1 MDPEPS
7 VDNRG
12 MKPADEQGTS
22 THSPSAPFPIVGI
35 GASAGGLEAFTEL
48 LGHLPMDTGMAFV
61 LIQHLA
67 PQHESMLTEVLSR
80 ATRLPVAEVTEG
92 MEAQADHVYTI
103 PPNTQMATEGG
114 TLHLIPRASQR
125 GQQMPIDHFLTS
137 LAEDRRD
144 KAIGVILSGT
154 ASDGTLGLKAI
165 KAEGGFTFAQDGTA
179 KYDSMPKSAIAA
191 GYVDY
196 ILSPREIAKELAR
209 IGRHPYVTP
218 AQAVAKAPPLPEND
232 LGKIFI
238 WLRSATGVDF
248 SHYKKAT
255 IIRRIKRRMV
265 LRNIESLAD
274 YVAGLQDNRAELDA
288 LYRDMLINVTSF
300 FREPETF
307 EALQSEVFPQLLVDR
322 PPEAPLRVWVPA
334 CSTGEEAYS
343 IAMCALEFLH
353 ERQSAVGLQI
363 FATDISDP
371 ALEKARAGKYTEGEV
386 SEVGPERL
394 EKFFT
399 RTEGGYQVKKPVRD
413 LCIFAKQNI
422 IHDPPFSRLDLISC
436 RNLLIYLDGS
446 LQKRLM
452 PIFHYALRAQGFL
465 VLGRSEGANEFA
477 DLFTL
482 IDRKGRIFAK
492 KPKVLEGR
500 AYSTLNEWATT
511 NTRTVALPVP
521 ASRDFDLQKEV
532 TRILLADYTP
542 PGVVVNSD
550 LEIVQFHGH
559 TGPYLDPV
567 AGVAS
572 LRLLKMARE
581 GLPLELR
588 TAIHQA
594 QEGNKTIFKE
604 EIRLNSGGENREVS
618 IEVRPLKADSLNRRH
633 FLVLFR
639 EAPAPKTPLGAAA
652 GEKEASRTNEVLALT
667 QQLDQNKSELQDMI
681 EQFATH
687 NEELQTANEEIQ
699 SNNEELQSTN
709 EELETAKEELQ
720 ATNEELTTLNEELRN
735 RNLDLS
741 LSNNDL
747 NNVIANVNIPILV
760 LGSDLRIRRMN
771 PSAEAMLKLIPA
783 DVGRPITDLRSTL
796 DYPGL
801 ETLVSDA
808 IQSMAVREREVQDH
822 QGHWH
827 SLRVRPYKT
836 SDNRIEGAVITLVDI
851 STVKAEAIGARSY
864 AEAIVETVRESVLVL
879 DAELRVKAANR
890 AFYETFWSS
899 PENTLDR
906 PLEEL
911 GNGQWNVPPLLEMLR
926 EMLPKHKEVREFKV
940 EHDFPGIGRRAMLFN
955 AFQMKHS
962 GNEPRLTLLAI
973 TDFTE
978 RQRSMEIL
986 QEQSRMIDLA
996 HDAIIVRSPSGVIRL
1011 WNQGAATL
1019 YGWTREEALGK
1030 ITHLLL
1036 KTKFPEPLEE
1046 VERRLMHQ
1054 GEWSGELVHTSR
1066 TGSQVIVASRQVL
1079 QRADHGQPDVILEIN
1094 RDMTQHMQAEASLR
1108 SNEARLRALVNS
1120 IDDIVFEVDPQG
1132 RCLSAWTGNAGL
1144 LGRSHDKQRTH
1155 SIEDFLPA
1163 QSFPPLRE
1171 AIARVS
1177 NGNKPESVE
1186 YSLDLD
1192 GSKRWFVA
1200 RINRIVS
1207 HEGASTTLSVLV
1219 REITPRKQA
1228 EIALQQSEERFR
1240 LLVEGV
1246 RDYAIFALDTEGR
1259 VASWNSGA
1267 ERIKGYRREE
1277 IMGKHFSVF
1286 YPPEDIAAG
1295 KPEKDLQVA
1304 AAEGRLEDVGSWR
1317 VRKDGSRFF
1326 ANLLISA
1333 IHDKDGTL
1341 RGFTKITRDITDR
1354 MRAEEAVRQLSG
1366 HILRLQDEERRRI
1379 ARDLHDSTAQLLT
1392 ALSMNLSLAG
1402 RRPSVAQDEQA
1413 SKLIKEGEALAIQ
1426 AGDEIRS
1433 TSHLL
1438 HPPDLD
1444 AVGLVAAIRWYAA
1457 RFSER
1462 SGISVRLNM
1471 PDDLCRMP
1479 QDNEIALFRVM
1490 QESLTNVQRHSGSK
1504 VARIRIRQHDDV
1516 VDLQIED
1523 KGHGIPD
1530 GVLGQEQQAV
1540 ERLGVGIAG
1549 MRERLKQLGGRLEIV
1564 SSPRGTKVKATVP
1577 CPADEPSKKAPT
1589 DPETSP

>member
-7 VDNRG
+7 ADNHG
-12 MKPADEQGTS
+12 KKPTDQQGS
-22 THSPSAPFPIVGI
+22 PSSSPSALFPIVGI
-35 GASAGGLEAFTEL
+35 GASAGGLEAFIEL
-48 LGHLPMDTGMAFV
+48 LSHLPMDSGMAFV

-80 ATRLPVAEVTEG
+80 ATRLPVAEITEG
-92 MEAQADHVYTI
+92 VVPQADHVYII
-103 PPNTQMATEGG
+103 PPNTNMAIARG
-114 TLHLIPRASQR
+114 TLHLIPRTPQR
-125 GQQMPIDHFLTS
+125 GQQMPIDHFLAS
-137 LAEDRRD
+137 MAEDRKD

-165 KAEGGFTFAQDGTA
+165 KAEGGFTFAQDETA

-196 ILSPREIAKELAR
+196 ILSPQEIAKELAR
-209 IGRHPYVTP
+209 IVRHPYVAPTK
-218 AQAVAKAPPLPEND
+218 AAAKAGPLPEED
-232 LGKIFI
+232 LGKIFL

-274 YVAGLQDNRAELDA
+274 YEAGLQGNRAELDA

-322 PPEAPLRVWVPA
+322 SPEAPLRVWVPA

-343 IAMCALEFLH
+343 IAMCALEFLR
-353 ERQSAVGLQI
+353 ERESAVGLQL

-413 LCIFAKQNI
+413 LCVFAKQNI
-422 IHDPPFSRLDLISC
+422 INDPPFSRLDLISC

-446 LQKRLM
+446 LQKKLM
-452 PIFHYALRAQGFL
+452 PIFHYALRSQGFL

-477 DLFTL
+477 DLFKL

-492 KPKVLEGR
+492 KPKPIEGP
-500 AYSTLNEWATT
+500 AYSTLNEWASM

-532 TRILLADYTP
+532 TRTLLTDYTP

-559 TGPYLDPV
+559 TGPYLDPG

-581 GLPLELR
+581 GLPLELH

-594 QEGNKTIFKE
+594 QEGNKTILKE
-604 EIRLNSGGENREVS
+604 GIRVSSGGETREVS

-633 FLVLFR
+633 FLILFR
-639 EAPAPKTPLGAAA
+639 EAPAPKSPRGDTA
-652 GEKEASRTNEVLALT
+652 GEKEAGRASELLALT
-667 QQLDQNKSELQDMI
+667 QQLDQNKSELEDMI

-720 ATNEELTTLNEELRN
+720 ATNEELTTMNDELRN

-741 LSNNDL
+741 VSNNDL
-747 NNVIANVNIPILV
+747 NNVIANINIPILI

-771 PSAEAMLKLIPA
+771 PSAEAVLNLIPA
-783 DVGRPITDLRSTL
+783 DVGRPITDLRSAL
-796 DYPGL
+796 DFPGL
-801 ETLVSDA
+801 EALVSEA
-808 IQSMAVREREVQDH
+808 IQTSAVKEREVQDP

-851 STVKAEAIGARSY
+851 SAVKAEAIGARSY

-879 DAELRVKAANR
+879 DADLRVKAANR
-890 AFYETFWSS
+890 AFYDTFWSS

-906 PLEEL
+906 PLQEL
-911 GNGQWNVPPLLEMLR
+911 GKGQWNIPTLLGMLR

-940 EHDFPGIGRRAMLFN
+940 EHEFPGIGRRAMLFN

-973 TDFTE
+973 TDFTD

-996 HDAIIVRSPSGVIRL
+996 HDAIIVRSPNGVIRL
-1011 WNQGAATL
+1011 WNKGAATL

-1046 VERRLMHQ
+1046 VERKLMNQ

-1066 TGSQVIVASRQVL
+1066 SGNQIIVTSRQVL
-1079 QRADHGQPDVILEIN
+1079 QRRHHDQPDAILEIN
-1094 RDMTQHMQAEASLR
+1094 RDVTQHMQAEASLR
-1108 SNEARLRALVNS
+1108 SSEARLRALVSS
-1120 IDDIVFEVDPQG
+1120 IDDIIFEVDPQG
-1132 RCLSAWTGNAGL
+1132 RCLSAWTGNPKL
-1144 LGRSHDKQRTH
+1144 LAQSRDKQRAQ

-1163 QSFPPLRE
+1163 QSVPPLRE
-1171 AIARVS
+1171 AIDRVIK
-1177 NGNKPESVE
+1177 GNTPESVE
-1186 YSLDLD
+1186 YALDL
-1192 GSKRWFVA
+1192 GGGKRWFIA

-1207 HEGASTTLSVLV
+1207 QENAPKTLSVLV
-1219 REITPRKQA
+1219 REITPRKEA

-1246 RDYAIFALDTEGR
+1246 KDYAIFALDTEGR
-1259 VASWNSGA
+1259 VASWNRGA
-1267 ERIKGYRREE
+1267 ERIKGYRRDE
-1277 IMGKHFSVF
+1277 IIGKHFSVF

-1295 KPEKDLQVA
+1295 KPDKDLRVA
-1304 AAEGRLEDVGSWR
+1304 AAEGRWEDVGSWR
-1317 VRKDGSRFF
+1317 VRKDGTRFF

-1354 MRAEEAVRQLSG
+1354 MRAEDAVRQLSG

-1402 RRPSVAQDEQA
+1402 RRPSVAHDEQA
-1413 SKLIKEGEALAIQ
+1413 SQLIKEGEALAMQ
-1426 AGDEIRS
+1426 ASDEIRS

-1462 SGISVRLNM
+1462 SGISVNLNL
-1471 PDDLCRMP
+1471 PDDMCRMP

-1523 KGHGIPD
+1523 RGHGIPE
-1530 GVLGQEQQAV
+1530 GVLGQEHQSV

-1577 CPADEPSKKAPT
+1577 CPPDQPSKKAT
-1589 DPETSP
+1589 TGPET

>member
-1 MDPEPS
+1 MDPQSSANNP
-7 VDNRG
+7 G
-12 MKPADEQGTS
+12 ITPADEQQTPLR
-22 THSPSAPFPIVGI
+22 SPSALFPIVGI

-48 LGHLPMDTGMAFV
+48 LKHLPLDTGMGFV
-61 LIQHLA
+61 LVQHLA

-80 ATRLPVAEVTEG
+80 ATRLPVAEVAEG
-92 MEAQADHVYTI
+92 MEAQPDHVYII
-103 PPNTQMATEGG
+103 PPNSNMAIERG
-114 TLHLIPRASQR
+114 TLHLSSRSSQR
-125 GQQMPIDHFLTS
+125 GHQMPIDHFLAS

-144 KAIGVILSGT
+144 KAIGIILSGT

-165 KAEGGFTFAQDGTA
+165 KAEGGFTFAQDETA

-196 ILSPREIAKELAR
+196 VLSPQDIAKELAR
-209 IGRHPYVTP
+209 IGTHPYVAPTK
-218 AQAVAKAPPLPEND
+218 AAAKAPPLPEDD
-232 LGKIFI
+232 LGKIFL

-255 IIRRIKRRMV
+255 IIRRVKRRMV
-265 LRNIESLAD
+265 LRNIASLAN

-288 LYRDMLINVTSF
+288 LYCDMLINVTSF

-307 EALQSEVFPQLLVDR
+307 EALRQEVLPQLLVDR

-343 IAMCALEFLH
+343 IAICAIEFLH
-353 ERQSAVGLQI
+353 ENKSPVGLQI

-371 ALEKARAGKYTEGEV
+371 ALEKARGGKYSEGEV

-394 EKFFT
+394 ERFFA
-399 RTEGGYQVKKPVRD
+399 RTEGGYQVNKPVRD
-413 LCIFAKQNI
+413 ICVFARQNI
-422 IHDPPFSRLDLISC
+422 IIDPPFSRLDLISC

-446 LQKRLM
+446 LQKKLM
-452 PIFHYALRAQGFL
+452 PIFHYALRSQGFL
-465 VLGRSEGANEFA
+465 VLGRSEGANEFS

-492 KPKVLEGR
+492 KPMALEER
-500 AYSTLNEWATT
+500 AYSTLNEWSTI
-511 NTRTVALPVP
+511 NTRTVALPLP

-532 TRILLADYTP
+532 TRTLLADYTP

-594 QEGNKTIFKE
+594 QEANKTIIKE
-604 EIRLNSGGENREVS
+604 GIRVGSGSETREVS
-618 IEVRPLKADSLNRRH
+618 IEVRPLRADSLSRRH

-639 EAPAPKTPLGAAA
+639 EPPAPKTPPGAVA
-652 GEKEASRTNEVLALT
+652 GEKEAGRANELLALT
-667 QQLDQNKSELQDMI
+667 QQFDQNKSELQDMI
-681 EQFATH
+681 EKFATH
-687 NEELQTANEEIQ
+687 NEELQTANEEVQ

-735 RNLDLS
+735 RNLELS

-747 NNVIANVNIPILV
+747 SNVIANVNIPILI

-771 PSAEAMLKLIPA
+771 PSAETLLNLIPA
-783 DVGRPITDLRSTL
+783 DMGRPITDLRSTL
-796 DYPGL
+796 DFPGL
-801 ETLVSDA
+801 EALVSDS
-808 IQSMAVREREVQDH
+808 IQSVAVREQEVQDR
-822 QGHWH
+822 QGRWH

-851 STVKAEAIGARSY
+851 SKVKAEAIGARSY

-879 DAELRVKAANR
+879 DAELKVKAANR

-899 PENTLDR
+899 PANTLDR
-906 PLEEL
+906 PLQKL
-911 GNGQWNVPPLLEMLR
+911 GNGQWNVPRLLEMLR
-926 EMLPKHKEVREFKV
+926 EMLPQHQEVREFKI
-940 EHDFPGIGRRAMLFN
+940 EHDFPGIGRRAMLLN
-955 AFQMKHS
+955 AFQLKQS
-962 GNEPRLTLLAI
+962 GDEPRLTLLAI
-973 TDFTE
+973 TDSTE

-996 HDAIIVRSPSGVIRL
+996 HDAIIVRNPQGVVRL

-1036 KTKFPEPLEE
+1036 KTKFPEPFEE
-1046 VERRLMHQ
+1046 VERKLMNQ

-1066 TGSQVIVASRQVL
+1066 TGNPIIVTSRQVL
-1079 QRADHGQPDVILEIN
+1079 QRGDHGQPDAILEIN

-1108 SNEARLRALVNS
+1108 SNEARLRALVSS

-1132 RCLSAWTGNAGL
+1132 RCLSAWTGNSEL
-1144 LGRSHDKQRTH
+1144 LTRSHNNQRAH

-1171 AIARVS
+1171 AIGRVIK
-1177 NGNKPESVE
+1177 GKKPESLE
-1186 YSLDLD
+1186 YALDLD
-1192 GSKRWFVA
+1192 GDERWFVA

-1207 HEGASTTLSVLV
+1207 REGDPKSLSVLV
-1219 REITPRKQA
+1219 RETTRRKKA

-1246 RDYAIFALDTEGR
+1246 KDYAIYALDTKGR
-1259 VASWNSGA
+1259 VVSWNSGA

-1277 IMGKHFSVF
+1277 IIGKYFSVF
-1286 YPPEDIAAG
+1286 YPPQDIAAG

-1304 AAEGRLEDVGSWR
+1304 AAEGRLEDAGSWR
-1317 VRKDGSRFF
+1317 MRKDGSRFF
-1326 ANLLISA
+1326 AHLLISA
-1333 IHDKDGTL
+1333 IRDKDGTL
-1341 RGFTKITRDITDR
+1341 RGFTKITQDITDR

-1392 ALSMNLSLAG
+1392 ALAMNLSLAG
-1402 RRPSVAQDEQA
+1402 RRPSVARDAQA
-1413 SKLIKEGEALAIQ
+1413 TKLIKEGEALANQ
-1426 AGDEIRS
+1426 ASDEVRS

-1444 AVGLVAAIRWYAA
+1444 AVGLVAAIRWYAV

-1462 SGISVRLNM
+1462 SGISVRLNL

-1504 VARIRIRQHDDV
+1504 MARIRIRQHDDMV
-1516 VDLQIED
+1516 TLQIED
-1523 KGHGIPD
+1523 KGHGMPE
-1530 GVLGQEQQAV
+1530 GVLGQEHQNV

-1549 MRERLKQLGGRLEIV
+1549 MRERLKQLGGRLEID
-1564 SSPRGTKVKATVP
+1564 SSPRGTKVKAIVP
-1577 CPADEPSKKAPT
+1577 CPPDEPSKEATTAP
-1589 DPETSP
+1589 DA